1 MSEAT
6 VEIGDKWAKSIS
18 DAFVEWALEHDSRNT
33 DFQIGPLL
41 KEAFYEAGEAQQGDL
56 SKLLKTDCSFNMRLP
71 EAEKWIEEHAADRIK
86 YINIAKKQVIRQ
98 IVQRGFQE
106 GLTSQEQSKL
116 IREHIGLLPAHSRA
130 VDNYRKNLL
139 DSGMDSGSVDKLTD
153 KYRKKLLKYRADTI
167 ALSEGH
173 TAANEGYR
181 FVNREAVS
189 RGILPPEKYEQYWMV
204 TRDKRLCEK
213 CEALGGKRAELENGN
228 FADNNQGPPLHPRCR
243 CTTGIIRKGKSYA
256 PYDSKIPAKKESP
269 TEKDNSAPTEP
280 VKLIIKRSKRTL
292 GEAIPKR

>member
-6 VEIGDKWAKSIS
+6 VEIGDRWAKSIS
-18 DAFVEWALEHDSRNT
+18 EAFIEWALEHDARNT
-33 DFQIGPLL
+33 DFKLTPLL
-41 KEAFYEAGEAQQGDL
+41 KEAFYEAGEQQQKDL
-56 SKLLKTDCSFNMRLP
+56 SALLQTDCSFNLRSP

-86 YINIAKKQVIRQ
+86 YINAAKKATIRQ
-98 IVQRGFQE
+98 IVQHGFQE

-139 DSGMDSGSVDKLTD
+139 SSGMDSTSADKLTD

-181 FVNREAVS
+181 YTNKEALN
-189 RGILPPEKYEQYWMV
+189 RGIFPAGKYEQYWMV
-204 TRDKRLCEK
+204 TRDKRLCPK
-213 CEALGGKRAELENGN
+213 CEAMGGVRADIDDGT
-228 FADNNQGPPLHPRCR
+228 FAGDGKGPPLHPRCR
-243 CTTGIIRKGKSYA
+243 CTTGIIRKGKRYES
-256 PYDSKIPAKKESP
+256 YDSKKPRPSSELPNAKVSSSP
-269 TEKDNSAPTEP
+269 TQPVTIATGKQKIGEK
-280 VKLIIKRSKRTL
+280 L
-292 GEAIPKR
+292 PKR

>member
-6 VEIGDKWAKSIS
+6 VEIGDKWAKAIS
-18 DAFVEWALEHDSRNT
+18 DAFIEWAMDNDARNT
-33 DFQIGPLL
+33 DFKIGPLL
-41 KEAFYEAGEAQQGDL
+41 KEAFYEAGESQQGDL
-56 SKLLKTDCSFNMRLP
+56 SKLLKTDCSFDMRLP
-71 EAEKWIEEHAADRIK
+71 EAEAWIEKRASDRIK
-86 YINIAKKQVIRQ
+86 YINTAKKQVIRQ
-98 IVQRGFQE
+98 IVLTGFQE

-116 IREHIGLLPAHSRA
+116 IREHIGLLPKHSVA
-130 VDNYRKNLL
+130 VKNYRQRLI
-139 DSGMDSGSVDKLTD
+139 DSGMDSASADKLTE

-204 TRDKRLCEK
+204 TRDRRLCPK
-213 CEALGGKRAELENGN
+213 CEALGGKRAELENGD
-228 FADNNQGPPLHPRCR
+228 FAANNQGPPLHPRCR

-256 PYDSKIPAKKESP
+256 SYDSKISIKKERP
-269 TEKDNSAPTEP
+269 TKKDNSAPIGP
-280 VKLIIKRSKRTL
+280 AKLTIKGSRPTP
-292 GEAIPKR
+292 GESLPKR